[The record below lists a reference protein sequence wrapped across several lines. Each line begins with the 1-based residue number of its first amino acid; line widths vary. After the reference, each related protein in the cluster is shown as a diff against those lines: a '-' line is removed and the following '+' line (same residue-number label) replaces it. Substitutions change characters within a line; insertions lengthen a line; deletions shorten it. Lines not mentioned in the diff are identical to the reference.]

1 MFFAFN
7 CLSSAAAEVLPALPN
22 APGAVLLVAP
32 LATAHAS
39 LALGPKDPGV
49 FAGNQL
55 SLALRLEAS
64 SFGDVDG
71 VLLGHECCDAFA
83 QAAANRTKCLAL
95 FGPKGP

>member
-49 FAGNQL
+49 LAGNQL

-71 VLLGHECCDAFA
+71 ALLGHECCDAFA